1 MESPETETRAS
12 VGFGAGVRDHRFTD
26 WTQEYG
32 PKETSI
38 SETGSFLDLIPFSH
52 EGILF
57 PIIIRYSLFFNR
69 GKPLLLLLAALSLS
83 KAAES
88 STGTWTTV
96 WYHYLKG
103 DLPVPIVTRGD
114 AMTPSHG

>member
-1 MESPETETRAS
+1 MGRDFLESPETETRAS

-52 EGILF
+52 EGILS
-57 PIIIRYSLFFNR
+57 PIIIGYSLFFNR
-69 GKPLLLLLAALSLS
+69 GEPLLFLFSEGLELWLAPGVIDQVIDGKLATLSPRKKS
-83 KAAES
+83 
-88 STGTWTTV
+88 
-96 WYHYLKG
+96 
-103 DLPVPIVTRGD
+103 
-114 AMTPSHG
+114 

>member
-1 MESPETETRAS
+1 MSDSELVLEI
-12 VGFGAGVRDHRFTD
+12 TD
-26 WTQEYG
+26 SLIGLRNMG
-32 PKETSI
+32 PKRLLSRKPGHSSTL
-38 SETGSFLDLIPFSH
+38 FLFSH